1 MSSYRYGR
9 YVDGPDPLAPP
20 TDLRAAMDELGR
32 EVMEG
37 SSPESAL
44 RELLRRGLPGTRGLD
59 DLTARLWRK
68 RAAITR
74 RHRLD
79 GTLQEVQRLLQEAV
93 RAERAALFP
102 DPDDDARFR
111 EAQLDALPQSTAAA
125 VRELAEYDWRSPRAR
140 ESYEEIRNL
149 LGRELMD
156 QRFQGMKQAVESV
169 RPEDVRRIQDML
181 RDLNDLLAAH
191 ARGED
196 TAERFD
202 GFMREHGEFFPENP
216 RTVDELVDALAA
228 RSAAAQRMM
237 NSMTEQQRREL
248 AALSQQA
255 FGDSGIGAQLAQLDS
270 LLQGMRPGEDWD
282 GSARFRGDNPM
293 GLGEGA
299 QAMADLAEL
308 DALAEQLAQSYPG
321 ARLEDI
327 DLEALV
333 RQLDGD
339 AGVDARRLAELERE
353 LRSQNLLERAPD
365 GSLRLTPKALRR
377 LGETALRGVIDG
389 VRAQGQR
396 DNRSA
401 GASGE
406 PTGSTRP
413 WAFGDTEPWN
423 VPRTVTNAV
432 LRSAGGPVSLDVV
445 DVEVSETER
454 RSRAAVALC
463 VDTSWSMVQDGRWV
477 PMKRTA
483 LALHHLVRTRFR
495 TDALELITF
504 GRHAET
510 VDIGQLTA
518 LEGVWEQG
526 TNLHHAL
533 LLAGRHVRRHPDAQ
547 PVVLVVTDGEPT
559 AHLEA
564 TGEAEFHYPPLDRT
578 LGKTLVEVDALA
590 RLGASITV
598 FRLGDDPR
606 LTRFVDAVAR
616 RSGGRVVA
624 PDEDGLGAAVV
635 SDYLRSRKRR

>member
-20 TDLRAAMDELGR
+20 ADLRAAMDELGR

-237 NSMTEQQRREL
+237 NSMTEQQRQEL
-248 AALSQQA
+248 AELSQQA

-270 LLQGMRPGEDWD
+270 LLQGMRPGEDWA

-353 LRSQNLLERAPD
+353 LRAQNLLERAPD

-406 PTGSTRP
+406 LTGSTRP

-445 DVEVSETER
+445 DVEVSETEL

-518 LEGVWEQG
+518 LDGVWEQG

-606 LTRFVDAVAR
+606 LTRFVDTVAR